1 VSAPKFDLS
10 VISQRG
16 SMSACVHM
24 DYNMMHVLMKHLFD
38 FEYDE
43 NTPEDEKQEIIVIR
57 ALAKQLQNH
66 LYPNQDKKRE

>member
-1 VSAPKFDLS
+1 MSAPKFDLS

-16 SMSACVHM
+16 IMSACVHM
-24 DYNMMHVLMKHLFD
+24 DYNMMHVLMKFLFD

-43 NTPEDEKQEIIVIR
+43 NTSEDDKKEIIVLR

-66 LYPNQDKKRE
+66 LYPNQNQKE